1 MTRRALCATAPAER
15 RACATAEI
23 PLAEGRAPTHVTLLT
38 PGPLHA
44 RDGRRWRLDDAD
56 TVVAATRVRAGST
69 DPVVD
74 YEHQSAYAPTNGQ
87 PAPAAGWIRDLEV
100 AADGSIRARVEWTER
115 ARAAI
120 EAREYRYLSPVFTHD
135 AAGVVGAII
144 NATLTNSPALDL
156 PALARDTGGT
166 AMPEHLRRALVRLG
180 LDPDSATEADVTS
193 ALARL
198 DAGLAGAD
206 RTALATALGV
216 AADAAPAE
224 LVARATA
231 LATIDPTQWVPRV
244 EYERLEARVQASAAD
259 TSVAA
264 VDAAIAAGQVAPSSR
279 EWALSYARTDP
290 AGWADFIKDAPAL
303 ARALPSRTAPGA
315 GTGGGAALTPEE
327 VGVCRALGVSESAYR
342 AARVAG
348 GLAAGGAS

>member
-23 PLAEGRAPTHVTLLT
+23 PLAEGRAPSHITLLT
-38 PGPLHA
+38 PGPLLA
-44 RDGRRWRLDDAD
+44 RDGRRWRLDDAAA
-56 TVVAATRVRAGST
+56 VVAATRARAGST
-69 DPVVD
+69 DLVID
-74 YEHQSAYAPTNGQ
+74 YEHQSVLAPRNGQ

-100 AADGSIRARVEWTER
+100 AGDGAIRARVEWTER

-135 AAGVVGAII
+135 PTGVVGVILSAALT
-144 NATLTNSPALDL
+144 ATPALDL

-180 LDPDSATEADVTS
+180 IDPDAATEADVTS

-216 AADAAPAE
+216 AADTAPAE

-231 LATIDPTQWVPRV
+231 LATPDPRQWVPRA
-244 EYERLEARVQASAAD
+244 EYARLEARVQASADD
-259 TSVAA
+259 TAVAA

-290 AGWADFIKDAPAL
+290 AGWAEFIKDAPAL
-303 ARALPSRTAPGA
+303 ARALPPRTAPGA

-327 VGVCRALGVSESAYR
+327 AAVCRTLGVSETAFV
-342 AARVAG
+342 AARTA